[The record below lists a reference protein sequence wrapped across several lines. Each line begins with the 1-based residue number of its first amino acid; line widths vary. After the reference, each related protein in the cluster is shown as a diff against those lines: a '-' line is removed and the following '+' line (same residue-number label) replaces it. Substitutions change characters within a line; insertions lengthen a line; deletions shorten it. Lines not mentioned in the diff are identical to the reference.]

1 MWSASGWR
9 LTRLIDLQHFARLV
23 RGDLELAVKLG
34 RLTARV
40 RIGPHDGAVDITI
53 ERGRVTEVGPATG
66 EADLVITA
74 PTSFWQEALVANP
87 AYAAGSLTAGG
98 AELSGDME
106 RIVAPHYAAW
116 ERLLTLLRLEAS
128 GPGTQHRPAPVRW
141 ETDDAVGRYAHVRNG
156 DREARI
162 YYEVAG
168 QGSVPL
174 LLHTTA
180 GADSRQWRH
189 LLAYPELRR
198 RFRMIAYDLPAHGK
212 SLPVLGERWWEHDYL
227 PDRDELLGWAVGMVD
242 ALSLDRPIFMG
253 CSVGGQLALD
263 LAAYRRDQFRA
274 FVSLN
279 GWCRP
284 SPGMAAFDN
293 TPFRDPAISAELYA
307 GRVLAT
313 TSPVAPEASRHE
325 TYWIYRSNAP
335 GVYAGDND
343 YFMTAHDLT
352 IDGWRI
358 DTTRTPLFAL
368 AGEFDRSSLS
378 PEDGAPAIPRHVKG
392 AVYRML
398 PGLGHFAPSDDPEL
412 FCATITPI
420 LDEVLAACDEVKEY

>member
-1 MWSASGWR
+1 LVDPAQFGR
-9 LTRLIDLQHFARLV
+9 LARAD
-23 RGDLELAVKLG
+23 RELAVKLG
-34 RLTARV
+34 RVTARV
-40 RIGPHDGAVDITI
+40 RVGPSDAAIDVVITN
-53 ERGRVTEVGPATG
+53 GRVTDVGPATG
-66 EADLVITA
+66 TADLAITA
-74 PTSFWQEALVANP
+74 PEDFWQQTLVATP
-87 AYAAGSLTAGG
+87 TYAAGSLTAGG

-106 RIVAPHYAAW
+106 RLVAPYYAAW
-116 ERLLTLLRLEAS
+116 ERLLTLLRLAAS
-128 GPGTQHRPAPVRW
+128 GPGVHHDSAPARW
-141 ETDDAVGRYAHVRNG
+141 ETDDAVGRYAHVHNG

-168 QGSVPL
+168 QGPVPL
-174 LLHTTA
+174 LLHATA

-189 LLAYPELRR
+189 LLAYPEMRR
-198 RFRMIAYDLPAHGK
+198 RFRMIAYDLPSHGK
-212 SLPVLGERWWEHDYL
+212 SLPVLGERWWEHEYL
-227 PDRDELLGWAVGMVD
+227 PDREELMGWAVGVAE
-242 ALSLDRPIFMG
+242 ALRLDRPVFMG
-253 CSVGGQLALD
+253 CSVGGQLAVD
-263 LAAYRRDQFRA
+263 LAAYHGERFRA

-279 GWCRP
+279 GWSRP

-293 TPFRDPAISAELYA
+293 TQFRDPAVSPELYA

-313 TSPVAPEASRHE
+313 TSPLAPEASRHE
-325 TYWIYRSNAP
+325 TYWVYRSNAP

-352 IDGWRI
+352 TEGWRI
-358 DTTRTPLFAL
+358 DTTLTPLFVL

-392 AVYRML
+392 AVYRVL

-420 LDEVLAACDEVKEY
+420 LDEVLAACNDVAEG

>member
-1 MWSASGWR
+1 M
-9 LTRLIDLQHFARLV
+9 IDLQRFARLV
-23 RGDLELAVKLG
+23 REDRELAVKLG
-34 RLTARV
+34 RVTARV
-40 RIGPHDGAVDITI
+40 RIGPQDGALDVMI
-53 ERGRVTEVGPATG
+53 EGGRVTEVGLATG
-66 EADLVITA
+66 EADLAIAA
-74 PTSFWQEALVANP
+74 PEPFWQDTLVATP
-87 AYAAGSLTAGG
+87 AYATGSLTASG
-98 AELSGDME
+98 ADLCGDVE
-106 RIVAPHYAAW
+106 RLVAPYYSAW
-116 ERLLTLLRLEAS
+116 ERLLILLRLAAS
-128 GPGTQHRPAPVRW
+128 GPGAFHPSAPARW

-162 YYEVAG
+162 YYEEAG

-174 LLHTTA
+174 LLHATA

-212 SLPVLGERWWEHDYL
+212 SLPALGERWWEDEYL
-227 PDRDELLGWAVGMVD
+227 PDRDELMGWAVGVVST
-242 ALSLDRPIFMG
+242 LELDRPVFMG

-263 LAAYRRDQFRA
+263 LATYRRDHFRG

-293 TPFRDPAISAELYA
+293 TPFRDPAISAEFYA

-313 TSPVAPEASRHE
+313 TSPVAPEAYRHE
-325 TYWIYRSNAP
+325 TYWIYRSNGP

-343 YFMTAHDLT
+343 YFMTAHDLS

-358 DTTRTPLFAL
+358 DTTRTPLFVL
-368 AGEFDRSSLS
+368 AGEFDRTSLS
-378 PEDGAPAIPRHVKG
+378 PEDGAPAIPRYVEG
-392 AVYRML
+392 AVYRVL

-420 LDEVLAACDEVKEY
+420 LDEVLAACDEVKGA